1 MKPKILSVL
10 IDRNVG
16 GVTASVNSLL
26 ESSLAQKFSFALL
39 SPQEALSK
47 YTKSKFSPDLT
58 IVHDA
63 SSWKFLLTL
72 LCLRMRSKL
81 VIQEHHYSEC
91 FESLNVS
98 QKWRF
103 RLMLKIAYAIANRVI
118 AISYGQMQWML
129 KHKLVKPR
137 KLTLIQQCR
146 YLEEFID
153 VPSKPLGNKLIL
165 GVYGRFSDQKG
176 IDLLLRAMQEL
187 PNLNLELLVGG
198 YGEHEQMLRKMAD
211 GDRRIQFVGKLT
223 NVPQFLGTCDVVVI
237 PSRWEPWGNVCL
249 EAKAAGKPVIVTRVD
264 GLTEQVKDCGLVV
277 EANVEE
283 IKEAIANVVNIH
295 QTSPQILICWGEQ
308 GRQSVRGTWERYLAE
323 WEALFW
329 LSSKSSK

>member
-26 ESSLAQKFSFALL
+26 ESSLAQKFSFALI

-47 YTKSKFSPDLT
+47 HTKSKFRPDLT

-72 LCLRMRSKL
+72 LRLRMRSKL

-118 AISYGQMQWML
+118 AVSYGQMKWML

-137 KLTLIQQCR
+137 NLTVIQQCR
-146 YLEEFID
+146 NLEDF
-153 VPSKPLGNKLIL
+153 VVLPSKPLGDKLIL
-165 GVYGRFSDQKG
+165 GVYGRFSAQKG
-176 IDLLLRAMQEL
+176 IDLLLRAIQEL
-187 PNLNLELLVGG
+187 PSLDLELLVGG
-198 YGEHEQMLRKMAD
+198 YGEHEQNLRKMAD
-211 GDRRIQFVGKLT
+211 GDHRIQFVGKLA

-283 IKEAIANVVNIH
+283 IKEAIAKVVHIH
-295 QTSPQILICWGEQ
+295 QTSPQTLICWGEQ
-308 GRQSVRGTWERYLAE
+308 GRQSVRGAWERYLAE

-329 LSSKSSK
+329 LSSK